1 MNTNPWSFFRMADKK
16 IYMASVKNDK
26 GEFVPEAIGSFAEL
40 LPLGFGRVMKL
51 ECLGTSVNAEAGK

>member
-1 MNTNPWSFFRMADKK
+1 MADKK